1 MLNRKKLPHC
11 LIGMIP
17 LLLLFGGCAMVGP
30 DYVKPPLAPEQKNWI
45 EQADPKIKAEPTDL
59 ANWWLV
65 FDDPV
70 LNSLVEQAYQQN
82 LPLRIAG
89 LRILE
94 ARAQLG
100 IASGLLYPQQQQ
112 GSGGIARNKISTNR
126 LNLPPDTRILLM
138 TVLIPTIW
146 HLTPSGSSISGA
158 NFVVTWNL
166 ASGPC
171 RPLLQAMTTPWS
183 HSQPRWRA
191 RMWPFAPF
199 RNGWKLHART

>member
-1 MLNRKKLPHC
+1 MEDGLPLFLNRIPHISKGVRAMFNRKKLPQC

-17 LLLLFGGCAMVGP
+17 LLLLLSGCAMVGP
-30 DYVKPPLAPEQKNWI
+30 DYIKPPPAPEQKEWI
-45 EQADPKIKAEPTDL
+45 EPTDL

-89 LRILE
+89 PRILE

-126 LNLPPDTRILLM
+126 LNLPPDTRN
-138 TVLIPTIW
+138 LINDSINTYDLAFDAFW
-146 HLTPSGSSISGA
+146 ELDFWGKFRRNVESGLGA
-158 NFVVTWNL
+158 L
-166 ASGPC
+166 
-171 RPLLQAMTTPWS
+171 
-183 HSQPRWRA
+183 
-191 RMWPFAPF
+191 
-199 RNGWKLHART
+199 